1 MTHCPASHWGHLVPY
16 TSDAANTLALRPW
29 ADSMGPAPARVDW
42 WWALL
47 RGPRG
52 QIYIPVNS
60 FQPQST
66 ILYIISLQWA
76 CLPLCKTTIKVY
88 TAHSITGAL
97 TEMVFSRGP
106 GRRKLLYTWPAGRE
120 PLGCSTQEEPQEAD
134 MAPIACHSTCATGCQ
149 DMHVCA
155 HVCSKWPG
163 VRSVAGL
170 SCTVSKQMNE

>member
-1 MTHCPASHWGHLVPY
+1 MQQTPLLC
-16 TSDAANTLALRPW
+16 ALGQTPW
-29 ADSMGPAPARVDW
+29 ALP
-42 WWALL
+42 
-47 RGPRG
+47 
-52 QIYIPVNS
+52 QPVWTGDGLFS
-60 FQPQST
+60 GDQGDKST